1 MRVGDHDQDA
11 DEHHHQADDQHRVLS
26 DRDCGARPLDLLA
39 GLGPGRLAGGE
50 LPGARGDGFFG
61 LLLRAR
67 FGRFGAS
74 PAVAD
79 DRPRGAAGG
88 RRCRL
93 DRFGVGRRL
102 GRSRGRGPVLLF
114 LRGRVGRFGRRRG
127 GGEGA
132 GCRCGGSDPPGLRR
146 RGFRRWPDAGRRRRR
161 RGFVGRGLV
170 GHARRGG
177 AGREARR
184 AGRLCGFGLC
194 RFLRPAVRLQRAL
207 TCGAHLVFDLRPS
220 RRIHGALLHRLVSH
234 DEQDRHHTDQ
244 SHGWS
249 DEKSDRH
256 RGRLSAIGACVTIAA
271 VALFDRI
278 QVQLVE
284 ARRQRNEVVLSTL
297 SLLKS
302 ELVKA
307 SKEGGATG
315 SIDDELVVRMAR
327 KEVKRR
333 EEAIDQYRKA
343 GREESA
349 RREEAEMEL
358 LRAYLPAAMSAEEV
372 EAEVGAVIAD
382 LKPQGPKAFGA
393 VMKAATARL
402 AGRAEG
408 AQVAAAARKLLGS

>member
-1 MRVGDHDQDA
+1 M
-11 DEHHHQADDQHRVLS
+11 
-26 DRDCGARPLDLLA
+26 
-39 GLGPGRLAGGE
+39 
-50 LPGARGDGFFG
+50 
-61 LLLRAR
+61 
-67 FGRFGAS
+67 
-74 PAVAD
+74 
-79 DRPRGAAGG
+79 
-88 RRCRL
+88 
-93 DRFGVGRRL
+93 
-102 GRSRGRGPVLLF
+102 
-114 LRGRVGRFGRRRG
+114 
-127 GGEGA
+127 
-132 GCRCGGSDPPGLRR
+132 
-146 RGFRRWPDAGRRRRR
+146 
-161 RGFVGRGLV
+161 
-170 GHARRGG
+170 
-177 AGREARR
+177 
-184 AGRLCGFGLC
+184 
-194 RFLRPAVRLQRAL
+194 
-207 TCGAHLVFDLRPS
+207 
-220 RRIHGALLHRLVSH
+220 
-234 DEQDRHHTDQ
+234 
-244 SHGWS
+244 
-249 DEKSDRH
+249 
-256 RGRLSAIGACVTIAA
+256 
-271 VALFDRI
+271 ALFDRI